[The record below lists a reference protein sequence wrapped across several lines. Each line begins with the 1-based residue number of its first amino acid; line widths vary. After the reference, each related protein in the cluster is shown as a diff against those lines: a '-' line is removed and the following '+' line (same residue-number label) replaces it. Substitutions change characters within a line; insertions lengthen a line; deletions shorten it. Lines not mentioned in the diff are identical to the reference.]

1 MNISQ
6 AIFINKLSPETIS
19 KDLYSI
25 LSGFEEVAILNNR
38 KANYFD
44 LFIIFA
50 FYCYKPAIEEF
61 KDVKYNKYTTFKIRV
76 ERNPD
81 IFANISL
88 RYKEGIKF
96 CKNAIL
102 YGINN
107 DLFVIDEQ
115 FNISIIKK
123 KGMQVDTPLKNIG
136 KTFSTKS
143 TNELFNYFEVNINE
157 I

>member
-1 MNISQ
+1 MNISK
-6 AIFINKLSPETIS
+6 AMFLNKLSPEIVS

-25 LSGFEEVAILNNR
+25 LKGFEEVQRDNR

-50 FYCYKPAIEEF
+50 FYNYKSASEKFNRIR
-61 KDVKYNKYTTFKIRV
+61 YNKYTSFKTNV

-81 IFANISL
+81 IFSDINL
-88 RYKEGIKF
+88 RYSSGIEY

-102 YGINN
+102 YGINKE
-107 DLFVIDEQ
+107 LFLLDEN
-115 FNISIIKK
+115 FNIYTVPTSNISIN
-123 KGMQVDTPLKNIG
+123 TSLKNIG
-136 KTFSTKS
+136 KVFSTKT
-143 TNELFNYFEVNINE
+143 TNELYSYFEVNIND